1 MKKDL
6 SLEMLDENIEVAKL
20 SFQRDDFQLMNII
33 GNRIMS
39 DSLFGGT
46 KDFSLLGFFI
56 KQVALNYLNLKPR
69 LDDSDFL
76 GAKLVGEKYLD
87 TLLST
92 SQAIDKVQLWANYH
106 EFNIQIVQY
115 SASEVDEKIKE
126 IYRDAPQVTE
136 HVRHW
141 LIDFLNNKRDILFD
155 ARNNFIKGIINEFQ
169 RVGLSYGYQV
179 MDTIIFSCL
188 IALDRYW
195 EYFIFQ
201 HATASGEVDKE
212 TVRTT
217 VFPYIDKIKQIS
229 SSSNI
234 NYDDVTKLLS
244 QLIEAW
250 RESFIYYHELP
261 RKVLEKPVELS
272 EESKKKLSA
281 AVGKALQKE
290 VKT

>member
-6 SLEMLDENIEVAKL
+6 NLEMLAKNIEVAKL
-20 SFQRDDFQLMNII
+20 SFQRDDFQLMNIL

-39 DSLFGGT
+39 DSLFGGN
-46 KDFSLLGFFI
+46 KDFSLFGFFI

-69 LDDSDFL
+69 LDDSDFV

-87 TLLST
+87 TLS
-92 SQAIDKVQLWANYH
+92 SASNDIDKAQLWADYH
-106 EFNIQIVQY
+106 DFNIQIVQY
-115 SASEVDEKIKE
+115 SASDVDEKIKE
-126 IYRDAPQVTE
+126 IYGDAPQITE

-141 LIDFLNNKRDILFD
+141 LIDFLSNKREILFN
-155 ARNNFIKGIINEFQ
+155 AKNNFIKGIINEFQ
-169 RVGLSYGYQV
+169 RIGLSYGYQIR
-179 MDTIIFSCL
+179 DTIIFSCL

-195 EYFIFQ
+195 EYFVFQ
-201 HATASGEVDKE
+201 QTAVSGEVDQE

-217 VFPYIDKIKQIS
+217 VFPYIDKIRQLS

-234 NYDDVTKLLS
+234 NYDNVTNLLS

-250 RESFIYYHELP
+250 RESFIYYYELP
-261 RKVLEKPVELS
+261 RKTVEKPVELT

-281 AVGKALQKE
+281 VVSKALQKE
-290 VKT
+290 IKR